1 MTAIYHIT
9 HVDNLGAIVGHGG
22 LLCDNGKIQQGL
34 APVSIAHQHIKDR
47 RSRKRVPVPPRGTL
61 HDYVPFYFAPRS
73 PMLFAISKG
82 NVAGYTEGQTPIVH
96 LASSIERVSESGLP
110 FAFSDGHADMA
121 ISQFFNDL
129 ERLDRIDWDIMRARY
144 WNDNEDD
151 NDRCRR
157 RMAEFL
163 VSQFFPWELVERIG
177 VINSTVAERVEAAL
191 AAAAHKPEIRVERGW
206 YY

>member
-1 MTAIYHIT
+1 M
-9 HVDNLGAIVGHGG
+9 
-22 LLCDNGKIQQGL
+22 
-34 APVSIAHQHIKDR
+34 
-47 RSRKRVPVPPRGTL
+47 
-61 HDYVPFYFAPRS
+61 PFYFAPRS

-96 LASSIERVSESGLP
+96 LSSSIERVSESGLP

-129 ERLDRIDWDIMRARY
+129 EQLDRIDWNIMRARY

-163 VSQFFPWELVERIG
+163 VSQFFPWELVDKIG
-177 VINSTVAERVEAAL
+177 VINGTVAERVEAAIC
-191 AAAAHKPEIRVERGW
+191 AAAHKPKVRVERGW

>member
-1 MTAIYHIT
+1 
-9 HVDNLGAIVGHGG
+9 
-22 LLCDNGKIQQGL
+22 
-34 APVSIAHQHIKDR
+34 
-47 RSRKRVPVPPRGTL
+47 
-61 HDYVPFYFAPRS
+61 
-73 PMLFAISKG
+73 MLFAISKG

-96 LASSIERVSESGLP
+96 LASSIERVSESGRP

-129 ERLDRIDWDIMRARY
+129 ERLDRIDWNIMRARY

-177 VINSTVAERVEAAL
+177 VINNTVAERVEAAL

>member
-1 MTAIYHIT
+1 MTPIYHIT
-9 HVDNLGAIVGHGG
+9 HVDNLRTIVGHDG

-47 RSRKRVPVPPRGTL
+47 RSRKRVPVPPGGTL

-129 ERLDRIDWDIMRARY
+129 EQLDRIDWNIMRARY

-163 VSQFFPWELVERIG
+163 VSQFFPWELIDKIG
-177 VINSTVAERVEAAL
+177 VINGTVAERVEAAIS
-191 AAAAHKPEIRVERGW
+191 AAAQKPEVRVERGW

>member
-1 MTAIYHIT
+1 MTPIYHIT
-9 HVDNLGAIVGHGG
+9 HADNLPTILGLDG
-22 LLCDNGKIQQGL
+22 LLCDNGKIEQGL
-34 APVSIAHQHIKDR
+34 APVSIAHQHIKER
-47 RSRKRVPVPPRGTL
+47 RSRKRVPVEPAGTL

-96 LASSIERVSESGLP
+96 LASSVERVQQAGLP

-121 ISQFFNDL
+121 ISHFFNDL
-129 ERLDRIDWDIMRARY
+129 AQLDRIDWDIMRARY
-144 WNDNEDD
+144 WNDNDDD

-163 VSQFFPWELVERIG
+163 VYRFFPWELVEKVG
-177 VINSTVAERVEAAL
+177 VINREMSDRVEAAL
-191 AAAAHKPEIRVERGW
+191 TAAGHKPEVRVERGW